1 MPACYFRFTRR
12 IGGSPEPVCGVVQ
25 RGRNV
30 HRRTWPRATPWAA
43 IGCAA
48 LTFASTTSQSAA
60 ASNVSQW
67 LDAAPFARVCV
78 SDPQRLV
85 GVRAGRVQEI
95 AAEDLRLETE
105 MRPEADGMWH
115 VPRAGD
121 GRAAIGLQWNEHRP
135 IRWLAIEFGPGF
147 ELPAG
152 ASLRVEAWVGATLW
166 QGEWKPLGGQLQVE
180 GNGWSYTPEKVG
192 VLCQKVRWILPA
204 GEGPVPVRRFTALT
218 TSAMVTSELRILR
231 DPRPASGEA
240 WIEGYNAE
248 WTEGGRRVVRQ
259 SWDQR
264 QPITLSVRHVSA
276 AGSQEVRGDRSLLRL
291 RMPEG
296 AVTVGID
303 DVLERGPVFVAH
315 LGLFVVRAGEP
326 FDPVAHRRGLEG
338 KRTILEEV
346 RALPD
351 QTRERAMRVTHY
363 NARLDRGSLMLSL
376 AANNAKFVTDADGV
390 VRCYD
395 SFTRDEEVRS
405 PRCELVPFFGQGR
418 VLARS
423 QGWGRLGIDCAAH
436 ADPANAL
443 RLRIKEREYR
453 RGLGHHAPGEIV
465 LDVSEGFDRFE
476 AEVGL
481 QWQGGET
488 PGSVEFEVLVDGQK
502 VFGSGVMRETDA
514 PKTVSVPLVRGRT
527 LTLRLGDAG
536 DGLGYD
542 AANWAE
548 ARLIRGGTTEHVS
561 DWVLRRPTTA
571 RHLEGGWLPAPVITM
586 AAEGVEY
593 RQRTYVIPLAPESG
607 GDVPWWLNAKS
618 LGVIELTA
626 ENRTAGPVEAR
637 ASYALTAGAGTNRE
651 VTFRIDGPRVTAVGE
666 VGVLAVFDGTGNPES
681 SWRAEGGRVHLT
693 SRLPA
698 GASGRCFV
706 YVPAWPVEAG
716 ASAELRGGEAGF
728 QTLRDYWDRVLE
740 PGVQFELPDRWLA
753 DVIRANQVH
762 MLMAARNE
770 EQGRLVAPWIAADR
784 YLFALDSEGN
794 SVIRGLQYLGQFDF
808 AQRAIAYHFSKY
820 RPEGFMTTGY
830 TLMGNGWHLWA
841 LSEYLRLSAADDWF
855 GSVAEKSAGLC
866 RWVMAQLEKTRRLGA
881 GREPVPEYGLMPP
894 GVQADWEAY
903 ACYFYANSYFWAGL
917 EGTGAAL
924 RRIGHP
930 DADRALSAA
939 RQLRVDLLRA
949 FRRVQALAPVVPL
962 RNGTWVPYY
971 PGSVYTPGPM
981 ADYYP
986 GQDGNR
992 SWAYDVDLGS
1002 HHLIALGAMPPD
1014 APEVDWI
1021 MNHMEDV
1028 QFLADGWGG
1037 YPAARNREAW
1047 FDMGGFA
1054 KVQPYYARNAEV
1066 YALRDDVKPFLRSY
1080 FNTLASLIDGTA
1092 LSIFEHFSNFCYNK
1106 THETGYFLHQSRT
1119 MLLTERGEDLW
1130 LAPFVPT
1137 AWLENGK
1144 EIVVT
1149 RAPTFFGATSYRV
1162 RSSVADGHIEA
1173 RIEPPARAQPRA
1185 IVLRLRHPEGKP
1197 IRSVTVNGGRH
1208 TAFDVRRETITLPS
1222 GEGTLNVRAE
1232 Y

>member
-1 MPACYFRFTRR
+1 M
-12 IGGSPEPVCGVVQ
+12 
-25 RGRNV
+25 
-30 HRRTWPRATPWAA
+30 
-43 IGCAA
+43 
-48 LTFASTTSQSAA
+48 
-60 ASNVSQW
+60 SQW

-95 AAEDLRLETE
+95 APEDLRLETE
-105 MRPEADGMWH
+105 TSAGADGLWH
-115 VPRAGD
+115 VPRASD

-135 IRWLAIEFGPGF
+135 IRRLAIEFGPGF
-147 ELPAG
+147 QLPAS
-152 ASLRVEAWVGATLW
+152 AAVRVESWVGATLW
-166 QGEWKPLGGQLQVE
+166 QGEWKPLSGQLQVE
-180 GNGWSYTPEKVG
+180 GSGWSYTPEKVG

-218 TSAMVTSELRILR
+218 TSAMVTSELQVLR
-231 DPRPASGEA
+231 DPQPASGEA

-248 WTEGGRRVVRQ
+248 WTEGNRRVVRQ

-264 QPITLSVRHVSA
+264 QPITLLVRHVPA
-276 AGSQEVRGDRSLLRL
+276 AGSREARGDRSSLRF

-296 AVTVGID
+296 ACAVAID
-303 DVLERGPVFVAH
+303 DVLERGPVCVAH
-315 LGLFVVRAGEP
+315 LGLYVASGGKP
-326 FDPVAHRRGLEG
+326 FDAAAHRRSLAG
-338 KRTILEEV
+338 KKTVLEEV
-346 RALPD
+346 RAMPE
-351 QTRERAMRVTHY
+351 QTRERAMRVTHCDP
-363 NARLDRGSLMLSL
+363 RLDRGSLMLSL
-376 AANNAKFVTDADGV
+376 AANNAKFVTEADGA
-390 VRCYD
+390 VRCYA

-405 PRCELVPFFGQGR
+405 PRCELVPLFGQGR

-423 QGWGRLGIDCAAH
+423 QGWGQLGVDCAAH
-436 ADPANAL
+436 ADRANAL
-443 RLRIKEREYR
+443 ALRIQDREYR

-481 QWQGGET
+481 QWQGGKA
-488 PGSVEFEVLVDGQK
+488 PGSVEFAVLVDGKQA
-502 VFGSGVMRETDA
+502 FASGVLRETDA
-514 PKTVSVPLVRGRT
+514 PKAVNVSLAGART

-542 AANWAE
+542 AGNWAE
-548 ARLIRGGTTEHVS
+548 ARLVRRARTEYVS
-561 DWVLRRPTTA
+561 DWLRHPVATQR
-571 RHLEGGWLPAPVITM
+571 RLEGGWLPAPVIT
-586 AAEGVEY
+586 ASADGVVY
-593 RQRTYVIPLAPESG
+593 RQRTYVVPFAPEPG
-607 GDVPWWLNAKS
+607 GGVPWWLNAKS
-618 LGVIELTA
+618 LCVVELTA
-626 ENRTAGPVEAR
+626 ENQTAAPVEAR
-637 ASYALTAGAGTNRE
+637 ASYALSVGTGTSRD
-651 VTFRIDGPRVTAVGE
+651 VTCKIEGPRATATGDA
-666 VGVLAVFDGTGNPES
+666 GVLAVFDRTGCPDS
-681 SWRAEGGRVHLT
+681 SWRAEGGRIHLT

-698 GASGRCFV
+698 GGTGECLV
-706 YVPAWPVEAG
+706 YLPAWSAG
-716 ASAELRGGEAGF
+716 AEEMGKMHRGTVRFEALRE
-728 QTLRDYWDRVLE
+728 YWDRVLA
-740 PGVQFELPDRWLA
+740 PGMQFELPDRWLA

-762 MLMAARNE
+762 VLMAARNE
-770 EQGRLVAPWIAADR
+770 EQGRLVAPWIASDR
-784 YLFALDSEGN
+784 YLVALDSEGN
-794 SVIRGLQYLGQFDF
+794 SVIRGLEYFGQFDF
-808 AQRAIAYHFSKY
+808 AQRALEYHMSKY
-820 RPEGFMTTGY
+820 QPEGFMTTGY

-841 LSEYLRLSAADDWF
+841 LGEYLQLAAADDWF

-866 RWVMAQLEKTRRLGA
+866 RWVVAQLEKTRRPGG
-881 GREPVPEYGLMPP
+881 GRGQPVPEYGLMPP

-903 ACYFYANSYFWAGL
+903 AYYFYANSYFLAGL

-930 DADRALSAA
+930 DSERALPAA
-939 RQLRVDLLRA
+939 RQLRADLLRA
-949 FRRVQALAPVVPL
+949 FRSTQALAPVVPL

-1002 HHLIALGAMPPD
+1002 HHLIALGAMPPE

-1054 KVQPYYARNAEV
+1054 KVQPYYARNAEI

-1119 MLLTERGEDLW
+1119 MLLTERGEELW

-1137 AWLENGK
+1137 AWLENSK
-1144 EIVVT
+1144 EIVVS
-1149 RAPTFFGATSYRV
+1149 RAPSFFGPVSYRV
-1162 RSSVADGHIEA
+1162 ASSVTGSHIDA
-1173 RIEPPARAQPRA
+1173 RIEPPTRSRPQA
-1185 IVLRLRHPEGKP
+1185 IVLRLRHPEGKV
-1197 IRSVTVNGGRH
+1197 IRSVTVNGERH
-1208 TAFDVRRETITLPS
+1208 TSFDVRRETITLPS
-1222 GEGTLNVRAE
+1222 GKGTLNVRAE